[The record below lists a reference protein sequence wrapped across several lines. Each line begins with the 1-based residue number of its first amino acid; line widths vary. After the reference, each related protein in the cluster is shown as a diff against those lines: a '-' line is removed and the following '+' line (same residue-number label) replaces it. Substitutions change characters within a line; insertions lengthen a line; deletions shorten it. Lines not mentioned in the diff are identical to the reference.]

1 MLVTRGQPSKN
12 RRFGSK
18 HAPALVPKF
27 LLAEPYLPFPLEEAL
42 SSSFES
48 NFFLFI
54 RSKLITSFFSVQI
67 RWHLERVGTFAGI
80 LVSVSAGCLY
90 CTRFFTV
97 LRSASERSDVLC
109 EAETWADWS
118 GIVYMCYG

>member
-1 MLVTRGQPSKN
+1 MLVTRGQRSKN

-27 LLAEPYLPFPLEEAL
+27 LLAEPYLPFSLEEAL

-48 NFFLFI
+48 NFFC
-54 RSKLITSFFSVQI
+54 SSEATSSQAFFCTDS
-67 RWHLERVGTFAGI
+67 WHLERVGTFAGI

-109 EAETWADWS
+109 EAETWADWN
-118 GIVYMCYG
+118 GTVYICYG